1 MSTATSQETCER
13 LLDAAERLFG
23 EHGIDAASLRDIT
36 REAGVNVAAVNY
48 HFGSKEAL
56 LPAICERRF
65 TPLNAER
72 IRMLDLAESAAG
84 ESPPTV
90 ESIVQAFVGPTV
102 RVCREHPDFMRL
114 LGHIHHQPE
123 LMHEVVLKQ
132 CRFDDVVSRFR
143 SAVIRAFPDSKIVD
157 LWWGMN
163 FMIGAL
169 VHTWMHLKNVEVLS
183 KGEAVY
189 DSDEAMIGR
198 LVTFAT
204 AGLRALAVRES
215 A

>member
-1 MSTATSQETCER
+1 MSPTPSQETRER

-36 REAGVNVAAVNY
+36 REAGANVAAVNY

-102 RVCREHPDFMRL
+102 RMCREHPEFMRL

-123 LMHEVVLKQ
+123 QMHEVVFKQ
-132 CRFDDVVSRFR
+132 CQFDDVVSRFR
-143 SAVIRAFPDSKIVD
+143 GAVIRAFPDSEIVD

-163 FMIGAL
+163 FMVGAL
-169 VHTWMHLKNVEVLS
+169 IHTWIHLKNVEALS

-204 AGLRALAVRES
+204 AGLRALAVREP